1 MIWSIP
7 SPMNSLNSF
16 NEYSYHITG
25 STSQPVMAQIEN
37 AHSTIPPT
45 SNPPNLSPIEFSSKH
60 YSGISTSQGKRSNHT
75 NQVEVVANKSG
86 QEGSLQSIIYQGLS
100 TNTPNNNLPEI
111 SSASMPIMNGLYDPQ
126 YQEFGLPVD
135 PHLRCLMLNPNFMH
149 GQVNP
154 RFSKNN

>member
-25 STSQPVMAQIEN
+25 NTSQPVM
-37 AHSTIPPT
+37 
-45 SNPPNLSPIEFSSKH
+45 EFSSKH

-86 QEGSLQSIIYQGLS
+86 QEGCLQSIIYQGLS
-100 TNTPNNNLPEI
+100 TNTPNNTLPET
-111 SSASMPIMNGLYDPQ
+111 SSGSMPIMNGLYDPK

-149 GQVNP
+149 GQ
-154 RFSKNN
+154 S